1 MLHTSKVYLVGAGPG
16 DPDLLTV
23 KALRLLQN
31 ADVVVYDRLISDAIL
46 QLVPSG
52 VTRIFVGK
60 ANGHHSLPQSEIN
73 DLLVGLARSN
83 RRIVRLK
90 GGDPFVFGRGSE
102 EALHLKRHG
111 IAFEVV
117 PGVTSAAACATYAGV
132 PLTHRGLSRRV
143 QMITGHFRDN
153 EPLDFDAGA
162 LADPESTLVIY
173 MGLANLSRICNRLIA
188 AGLSA
193 ATPALAVQDGT
204 TPAQQRVLTDLDHL
218 PAKVKA
224 AGLEPPV
231 LVVIGRTVSLAGE
244 LDWFSPQMEHAD
256 VTLDAGVGT

>member
-1 MLHTSKVYLVGAGPG
+1 MQHTSKVYLVGAGPG
-16 DPDLLTV
+16 DPELLTV
-23 KALRLLQN
+23 KALRLMQS
-31 ADVVVYDRLISDAIL
+31 ADVLVYDRLISDAIL

-52 VTRIFVGK
+52 VTKIFVGK
-60 ANGHHSLPQSEIN
+60 ANGHHSLPQPEIN

-102 EALHLKRHG
+102 EALHLRRHG

-117 PGVTSAAACATYAGV
+117 PGVTSAAACASYAGV
-132 PLTHRGLSRRV
+132 PLTHRGLSRGV
-143 QMITGHFRDN
+143 HLITGHFRDN
-153 EPLDFDAGA
+153 EPLDFDARA
-162 LADPESTLVIY
+162 LADPDATLVIY
-173 MGLANLSRICNRLIA
+173 MGLANLPGISRRLIA

-193 ATPALAVQDGT
+193 STPAMAIQNGT
-204 TPAQQRVLTDLDHL
+204 TPAQQRVVSDLRRL
-218 PAKVKA
+218 PAKVQA

-231 LVVIGRTVSLAGE
+231 LLVIGRTVSLSVE
-244 LDWFSPQMEHAD
+244 LDWFSPQREQEN